1 MTCSSKQELTK
12 QKSLTV
18 SETALNKFLH
28 FERLGETYWKKQNI
42 SQLGPSIKC
51 TTLLAKKE
59 YRSKAF
65 LLIKGFFAIP
75 VQTFQEKP
83 FSPSCLPSQSILT
96 QAKKPHDLD
105 LSSNVSILKLLKL
118 EEKISFKQG
127 ILEMETL
134 WQLWRI

>member
-1 MTCSSKQELTK
+1 MTCISKQELTK

-18 SETALNKFLH
+18 SETALNKVLH

-51 TTLLAKKE
+51 TTLLATKE

-65 LLIKGFFAIP
+65 LLIKGFFAVPI
-75 VQTFQEKP
+75 QTFQEKP
-83 FSPSCLPSQSILT
+83 FSLSCLSSQSILK

-105 LSSNVSILKLLKL
+105 LSSNVGTLELLEL
-118 EEKISFKQG
+118 EEKITFKQG
-127 ILEMETL
+127 VLEMETP
-134 WQLWRI
+134 W